1 MNYESIG
8 VDPLEMDLEPMAMV
22 LTSNNNNNNN
32 NTHKQKE
39 DPVTKSPAAKCPH
52 CHREFTNLRHHIN
65 QQHMQVSYLYILFQN
80 QPIFLHR
87 YHIDNMQKINSIRIK
102 IFVP

>member
-1 MNYESIG
+1 MSMNYESIG

-65 QQHMQVSYLYILFQN
+65 QQHMQVSYLHILFQN
-80 QPIFLHR
+80 QPIYSFCR
-87 YHIDNMQKINSIRIK
+87 DII
-102 IFVP
+102 